1 MSSKEKR
8 QKTILF
14 PHRPASG
21 GPGTF
26 QTHFEKVAT
35 ANGWQIVTGIGNLFK
50 ADVVFVVAGTKKIGL
65 LILAKLFRI
74 PIIHR
79 LDGINWHYQLSGK
92 SLKVKIVERIRNGI
106 MRSIRKL
113 FANTVVYQSQYVQ
126 SLWTRTYGTITKKE
140 VIIYN
145 GTDLDQFIPKDRTPC
160 NTGFKILCVEGVVQP
175 DINFIRIFERL
186 HECFVEKGLIQSFD
200 IIGKVSSEY
209 KQKFVHIPSVQFR
222 GSIPRDAMAASYRNA
237 DLFFCLEL
245 NPPCPN
251 SVVEALAS
259 GLPVVSFKTG
269 ALPELVGEAGSLALY
284 PNELA
289 QSRSMPEIEKLIEAF
304 QEVFDNY
311 DEKAEEARM
320 RAEHLFFRE
329 KMVDLY
335 VNEINQLL

>member
-26 QTHFEKVAT
+26 QTHFENVAT
-35 ANGWQIVTGIGNLFK
+35 GNGWQIVTGIGNLFK

-92 SLKVKIVERIRNGI
+92 SLKVKIVERIRNWI
-106 MRSIRKL
+106 MLAIRNI
-113 FANTVVYQSQYVQ
+113 FASTVVYQSQYVQ
-126 SLWTRTYGTITKKE
+126 ALWAKTYGTTSKKE

-145 GTDLDQFIPKDRTPC
+145 GTDLDQFNPKDRTPC
-160 NTGFKILCVEGVVQP
+160 NTGFKVLCVEGVVQP
-175 DINFIRIFERL
+175 DANFIRIFERL
-186 HECFVEKGLIQSFD
+186 HEGFVEKGLIQSFD

-209 KQKFVHIPSVQFR
+209 KQKFAHIPSVQFR
-222 GSIPRDAMAASYRNA
+222 GSLPRDAMAASYRNA

-259 GLPVVSFKTG
+259 GLPVVSFRTG
-269 ALPELVGEAGSLALY
+269 ALPELVGEAGSLASY

-289 QSRSMPEIEKLIEAF
+289 QSRSMPEVEKLIEAF
-304 QEVFDNY
+304 EDVLGAY
-311 DEKAEEARM
+311 EKKATEART
-320 RAEHLFFRE
+320 RAEHLFARE
-329 KMVDLY
+329 KMTALY
-335 VNEINQLL
+335 LDEINQLL

>member
-26 QTHFEKVAT
+26 QTHFENVAI
-35 ANGWQIVTGIGNLFK
+35 ANGWQIVTGIGNLLN
-50 ADVVFVVAGTKKIGL
+50 ADAVFVVAGTKKLGL
-65 LILAKLFRI
+65 LMLAKLFRI

-79 LDGINWHYQLSGK
+79 LDGINWHYRLSGK
-92 SLKVKIVERIRNGI
+92 PLKVKIVERIRNWI
-106 MRSIRKL
+106 MLTIRNI
-113 FANTVVYQSQYVQ
+113 FASTVVYQSQYVQ
-126 SLWTRTYGTITKKE
+126 ALWTKNYGTITKKE

-145 GTDLDQFIPKDRTPC
+145 GTDLDQFIPKDRTPF
-160 NTGFKILCVEGVVQP
+160 NTGFKVLCVEGVVQP
-175 DINFIRIFERL
+175 DANFIKIFERL

-200 IIGKVSSEY
+200 IVGKVSSEY
-209 KQKFVHIPSVQFR
+209 KQKFAHIPSIQFR

-284 PNELA
+284 PNELV
-289 QSRSMPEIEKLIEAF
+289 QSRSMPEIENLIEAF
-304 QEVFDNY
+304 EDVLGAY
-311 DEKAEEARM
+311 EKSAKEART
-320 RAEHLFFRE
+320 RAERLFARE
-329 KMVDLY
+329 KMTALY
-335 VNEINQLL
+335 LDEINQLL